1 MGRIKTKLIKRTGEK
16 ILKIHKD
23 MLTKDFDKN
32 KKVLDRVASI
42 PSKKLR
48 NTIAGYIVK
57 TVKKREKDIVL
68 D

>member
-1 MGRIKTKLIKRTGEK
+1 MGRIKTKQIKRTGDK

-23 MLTKDFDKN
+23 RLTKDFDKN
-32 KKVLDRVASI
+32 KKVLDEVAQI

-48 NTIAGYIVK
+48 NTISGYLVK
-57 TVKKREKDIVL
+57 AVKKREQDIVL